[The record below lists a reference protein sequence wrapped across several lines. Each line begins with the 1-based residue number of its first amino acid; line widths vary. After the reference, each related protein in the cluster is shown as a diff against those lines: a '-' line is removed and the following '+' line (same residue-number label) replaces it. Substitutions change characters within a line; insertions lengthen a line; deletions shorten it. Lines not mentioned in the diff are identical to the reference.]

1 MTASTDGIT
10 LPPMIGTLQRNKAF
24 VIQFA
29 PDVDIEAGRLE
40 GRVEH
45 VASSN
50 WVHFHSLDEL
60 LAFLDRIL
68 SAVRANA
75 CQPFL
80 GVEVN

>member
-1 MTASTDGIT
+1 
-10 LPPMIGTLQRNKAF
+10 MIGALKRNKAF

-29 PDVDIEAGRLE
+29 ADVDIGAGILE

-45 VASSN
+45 LASSN

-68 SAVRANA
+68 NGQRAKVINNSEA
-75 CQPFL
+75 WR
-80 GVEVN
+80 